1 MTTPRPRRR
10 AAAVL
15 AALTACA
22 ALTTTQAQARPEPPS
37 PSQSQPQPQP
47 QPQSSSRDAPGQGA
61 ITSGTRFYADPHGKA
76 AQQALVDLKRGDLAN
91 AANMARL
98 ASWPQAE
105 WFTEGTPGE
114 VRAKVR
120 RLVHRA
126 GAAHRT
132 PVLVAYDVPG
142 RDCTQYSSGGAASS
156 AAYRQWI
163 DAFAAGI
170 GAGQA
175 VVVVEPDGLA
185 LLPKDCGP
193 GADPTGALTAA
204 RIADVAYAVRTLKA
218 RPRTAVYLD
227 AGNVL
232 WRPVGD
238 MAQRLLD
245 AGVRSADGFSLNVSN
260 TLPTAHNAR
269 YGAWVAKC
277 MWFASE
283 GPEQARGHTDW
294 CAGQYYSSAAPNDG
308 VPGNAVDSADPA
320 TWRWTDAWF
329 DQNVGAP
336 PAGRLQ
342 HFVIDTSRNG
352 RGAWAPEP
360 GKYSGDPEVWCNA
373 PGRGLGP
380 RPTAATGVPLVD
392 AYLWIKIPGESDGS
406 CTRNT
411 GGTIDPEYGIVDPPA
426 GTWWPDQAHA
436 LARNAAPRLAFNR

>member
-1 MTTPRPRRR
+1 MKAPRLPRR
-10 AAAVL
+10 AAAVA
-15 AALTACA
+15 AALAACA
-22 ALTTTQAQARPEPPS
+22 ALTATQAQALPDPQPRSQPPS
-37 PSQSQPQPQP
+37 PSQGTPRQ
-47 QPQSSSRDAPGQGA
+47 DA
-61 ITSGTRFYADPHGKA
+61 ITAGTRFYADPHSKA
-76 AQQALVDLKRGDLAN
+76 ARQALVDLEHGDLAN

-114 VRAKVR
+114 VRAKVH
-120 RLVHRA
+120 RLVQRA

-170 GAGQA
+170 GPGRA

-193 GADPTGALTAA
+193 GTDPTGALTAD
-204 RIADVAYAVRTLKA
+204 RMADLAYAVRTLKA
-218 RPRTAVYLD
+218 LPRTAVYLD

-269 YGAWVAKC
+269 YGSWVAKC
-277 MWFASE
+277 MWFATE
-283 GPEQARGHTDW
+283 GPQQARGHTDW
-294 CAGQYYSSAAPNDG
+294 CASQYYSSAAPNDG

-329 DQNVGAP
+329 DQNAGAP

-352 RGAWAPEP
+352 LGAWTPQP

-426 GTWWPDQAHA
+426 GAWWPDQAHA
-436 LARNAAPRLAFNR
+436 LARNAAPRLVFNR